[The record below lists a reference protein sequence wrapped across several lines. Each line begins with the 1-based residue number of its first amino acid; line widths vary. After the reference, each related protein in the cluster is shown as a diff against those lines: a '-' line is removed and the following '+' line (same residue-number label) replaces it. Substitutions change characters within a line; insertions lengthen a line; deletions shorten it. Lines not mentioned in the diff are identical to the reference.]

1 MDGAQYQPEGRPDED
16 ADQDRGVLRASGE
29 MPGCVTL
36 TVGSR
41 LRVMAVCSG
50 SGRERLVRGSEE
62 PVADENHHHEEGRRE
77 SARCRHDG
85 DDYAFAQAF
94 TV

>member
-1 MDGAQYQPEGRPDED
+1 
-16 ADQDRGVLRASGE
+16 
-29 MPGCVTL
+29 
-36 TVGSR
+36 
-41 LRVMAVCSG
+41 VMAVCSG

>member
-1 MDGAQYQPEGRPDED
+1 MDGAQQQSERRPDND
-16 ADQDRGVLRASGE
+16 TDQDRGVLRASGE
-29 MPGCVTL
+29 MPGCVIL
-36 TVGSR
+36 TVGSH

-50 SGRERLVRGSEE
+50 SGRERLVRGPEE

-77 SARCRHDG
+77 SARCLQDG
-85 DDYAFAQAF
+85 DAGASDQAF